1 MALPPQP
8 IGASDSFMSLM
19 DSVSDLAALERPVL
33 IAGER
38 GTGKALIA
46 SRLHFLSPRWERDY
60 VGVNCAAFAP
70 EDLDRELF
78 GQTFLDG
85 RADTN
90 GRFFEADG
98 GTLFLDAI
106 ELMPTHLQEKLM
118 HTIEYGQVSATG
130 ELYVEDIDVRVVAAT
145 SIDLPSA
152 VAAGEFRADLLD
164 RLAFHVI
171 TIPPLRARRADIEP
185 LVESFGRAAVRSLGA
200 DRFPGF
206 TAEVE
211 EQLALHPFPGNVREL
226 KLLVER
232 SVVEAFLRDE
242 ALSLPIDQLVLDPF
256 ASPYRLTDAPVTTRV
271 APAATHT
278 ARQPAN
284 MRQPAKAP
292 EPEGEQAPAGASFTD
307 RVMAFERRLVV
318 EAMRTHADH
327 QGRAAEALGLTY
339 HQMRGLLRKHGFKK

>member
-8 IGASDSFMSLM
+8 IGASDSFMQLM
-19 DSVSDLAALERPVL
+19 DSVSDVAALERPVL

-90 GRFFEADG
+90 GRFYEADG

-130 ELYVEDIDVRVVAAT
+130 ELYAEDIDVRVVAAT
-145 SIDLPSA
+145 SVDLPRA
-152 VAAGEFRADLLD
+152 VAAGHFRADLLD

-211 EQLALHPFPGNVREL
+211 EQLAAHPFPGNVREL

-232 SVVEAFLRDE
+232 SVVEAYLRDE
-242 ALSLPIDQLVLDPF
+242 SLALPIDQLVLDPF
-256 ASPYRLTDAPVTTRV
+256 ASPYRLTDAPVTV
-271 APAATHT
+271 AAPAA
-278 ARQPAN
+278 AAKPAPTTPSPSP
-284 MRQPAKAP
+284 QA
-292 EPEGEQAPAGASFTD
+292 EPEAVGASFTD

-318 EAMRTHADH
+318 EAMRLHADH
-327 QGRAAEALGLTY
+327 QGRAADALGLTY